1 MLLVY
6 RKHFPYEDYDE
17 WLFGESGLW
26 NGTTRHPEILVIHL
40 GLHTCVHAWHSPE
53 NQNTTMIAQHK
64 RDLKTL
70 MKAVRTA
77 VDRTPPHMP
86 RTQVL
91 HSINV
96 NGEHYAH
103 LLGRLPSIGM
113 LLLTALVR
121 IPATIPQGHL
131 LELTVILAVVFL
143 SVTGDYPV
151 SRSGG

>member
-91 HSINV
+91 DCILCAVDVVHNSRPRQPRTSSVAGNV
-96 NGEHYAH
+96 SAGHQ
-103 LLGRLPSIGM
+103 
-113 LLLTALVR
+113 LV
-121 IPATIPQGHL
+121 
-131 LELTVILAVVFL
+131 LTVLLDVLF
-143 SVTGDYPV
+143 
-151 SRSGG
+151 